1 MVSRLSVSWK
11 QWLIWLALKFPP
23 WSHFCKENVFN
34 LPCPS
39 GEQAEPG
46 SDGTGCFKQWR
57 PWGFFPGVSFDC
69 SSLCRFTFTSSCTLV
84 SGCWAQG
91 AGDPI
96 SSLKI
101 CWAPGWYPSRVL
113 RVAMTAEW
121 GVRRVFLHVGIPTMW
136 GLHLV
141 ECFAVPKAAGNT
153 FDPFI
158 FSHRPLY
165 CRSQECSL
173 MLEGILVHE
182 LVEEKGFFFFL
193 LDVLWALELH
203 MIIYGSRSLDSKTLV
218 LCSHVIKFT
227 NFDDW
232 GDFLLLKVVLL
243 GEVGIYLSNVICN
256 TTYWGQLRVNYHFQ
270 AHFI

>member
-23 WSHFCKENVFN
+23 WSHFCKENVFH

-39 GEQAEPG
+39 GGQAEPG

-69 SSLCRFTFTSSCTLV
+69 SSLCHFTFTSSCTLV

-136 GLHLV
+136 GLRLV

-165 CRSQECSL
+165 CRCQECSL

-182 LVEEKGFFFFL
+182 FVEEKGFFFFYWMFCEL
-193 LDVLWALELH
+193 LN
-203 MIIYGSRSLDSKTLV
+203 
-218 LCSHVIKFT
+218 FT
-227 NFDDW
+227 WLFMGAGAW
-232 GDFLLLKVVLL
+232 TQRL
-243 GEVGIYLSNVICN
+243 
-256 TTYWGQLRVNYHFQ
+256 
-270 AHFI
+270 

>member
-23 WSHFCKENVFN
+23 WSHFCKENVFH

-39 GEQAEPG
+39 GGQAEPG

-69 SSLCRFTFTSSCTLV
+69 SSLCHFTFTSSCTLV

-101 CWAPGWYPSRVL
+101 CWAPGWYPSCVL

-121 GVRRVFLHVGIPTMW
+121 GGQESFSACWNTNHVGFAPSRVFCCSKGSW
-136 GLHLV
+136 QY
-141 ECFAVPKAAGNT
+141 FW
-153 FDPFI
+153 PF
-158 FSHRPLY
+158 Y
-165 CRSQECSL
+165 
-173 MLEGILVHE
+173 
-182 LVEEKGFFFFL
+182 FFFL
-193 LDVLWALELH
+193 NTNQEDLLACQGLQRRQTSACWLSPTAAELPVILAAAFPLFKGNGMAGVTDPTAKGTALAQGLRARLEPDVCSPFNCL
-203 MIIYGSRSLDSKTLV
+203 
-218 LCSHVIKFT
+218 LCWI
-227 NFDDW
+227 
-232 GDFLLLKVVLL
+232 LLLK
-243 GEVGIYLSNVICN
+243 
-256 TTYWGQLRVNYHFQ
+256 
-270 AHFI
+270 